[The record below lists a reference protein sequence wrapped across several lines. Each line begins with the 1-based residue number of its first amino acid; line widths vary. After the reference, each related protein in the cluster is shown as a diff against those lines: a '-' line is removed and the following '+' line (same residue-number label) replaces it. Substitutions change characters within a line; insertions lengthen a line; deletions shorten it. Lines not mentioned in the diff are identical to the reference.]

1 MKNQIPNR
9 KPIKQG
15 SQAYVVMC
23 YAKMKKGW
31 FTRADYRSFQ
41 LNRKDYINHVEE
53 SFKHLARSGCLE
65 EMGSKGQERY
75 RITLYGQHVLQL
87 TGQQRK
93 KQEHDAM
100 NARMTANGYKSKFT
114 TESRLLDKLK
124 RNAGDL

>member
-1 MKNQIPNR
+1 MNQLPNR

-31 FTRADYRSFQ
+31 FTRADYRNFQ
-41 LNRKDYINHVEE
+41 LNRRDYTNHVEE
-53 SFKHLARSGCLE
+53 SFKHLERSGCLQVA
-65 EMGSKGQERY
+65 GVKGKERY
-75 RITLYGQHVLQL
+75 RLTLYGEHVLQL

-100 NARMTANGYKSKFT
+100 NARMTANGYKSKSLAEF
-114 TESRLLDKLK
+114 RVLDKLK
-124 RNAGDL
+124 QNGGDL